1 MTPTQKKFVELE
13 KQKVK
18 VKEYFENLKKA
29 VDEIAEEVGVGGFF
43 QDEEGTVYKVVEPEG
58 RYINYEKL
66 SYKRTRRVGE
76 ERGDLSIKDAEAAG
90 FTVPAKR

>member
-1 MTPTQKKFVELE
+1 MQKKFVELE

-29 VDEIAEEVGVGGFF
+29 VDEIAKEVGVGGFF

-58 RYINYEKL
+58 RYVNYEKL
-66 SYKRTRRVGE
+66 SYKRTRRVDE

-90 FTVPAKR
+90 FTVPGKR